1 MPFVQGRLRQESLS
15 FVIETECAH
24 CREPIRIEM
33 DSKMQY
39 RLAEPAKEPVV
50 YVPMLTSGR
59 WRNLVSSMAFDANP
73 SSSGQKSTPDNTV
86 GQLVVNAGCT

>member
-15 FVIETECAH
+15 FVIETECGH

-39 RLAEPAKEPVV
+39 RLAGPAKEPMV
-50 YVPMLTSGR
+50 YVPMVDFQQL
-59 WRNLVSSMAFDANP
+59 DEP
-73 SSSGQKSTPDNTV
+73 SIIDGF
-86 GQLVVNAGCT
+86 

>member
-15 FVIETECAH
+15 FVIKTECGH

-39 RLAEPAKEPVV
+39 RLAGPEKKPMV
-50 YVPMLTSGR
+50 YVPMVDFQQL
-59 WRNLVSSMAFDANP
+59 DEP
-73 SSSGQKSTPDNTV
+73 SIIDGF
-86 GQLVVNAGCT
+86 